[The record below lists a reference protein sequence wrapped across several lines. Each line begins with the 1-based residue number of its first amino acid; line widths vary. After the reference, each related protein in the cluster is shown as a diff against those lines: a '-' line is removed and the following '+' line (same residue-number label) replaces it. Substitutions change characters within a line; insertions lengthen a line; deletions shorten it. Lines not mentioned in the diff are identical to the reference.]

1 MKIDLR
7 ELAALLSAVEGKQ
20 TFDCRDIYCR
30 NAPDYVLK
38 HIYEPLLQGKELIF
52 ADLDFEAFNE
62 DDLNALE
69 EWINDRGYAFS
80 RLCRLNEHFSNAVPV
95 SAAVRA
101 FC

>member
-7 ELAALLSAVEGKQ
+7 ELAALLSAVEGQQ
-20 TFDCRDIYCR
+20 TFGYR

-38 HIYEPLLQGKELIF
+38 HIYEPLLQGKKLRF

-95 SAAVRA
+95 SAAARA

>member
-7 ELAALLSAVEGKQ
+7 ELAEVLAAVEGKQ
-20 TFDCRDIYCR
+20 TFDFR

-38 HIYEPLLQGKELIF
+38 HIYEPLSKGEKLFF

-62 DDLNALE
+62 DDLNALD

-95 SAAVRA
+95 SAAARA